1 MTGAIRREDC
11 VAVCA
16 AITASTVRRSVVWR
30 STRTASKSA
39 LAAELR
45 EFLGLLVGPTVA
57 RVAGRARSRSPFDR
71 DESATGFEHTTDF
84 AERAVE
90 VGPVVHGR
98 DRPEHRRAA
107 VGQRQRFGRALAQRD
122 PVTSARE
129 PAGQAQHHRRRIDTG
144 DRRAEAGRVPDR
156 GAGTAAHVDDP
167 IAGLRARQPFR
178 EICVARASEG
188 HAEPGKE
195 SERTGEPG
203 VVGVVVRCCRCDGHA
218 RRLTVE
224 PEFKSSGNVD
234 DANLTIGDV
243 AREAGVATSSVRYYE
258 RRGLLDADGRQS
270 GQRRYR
276 TPALRRLVFIK
287 MLQDAGLSLDD
298 IAGVLHADSVADW
311 KAIVARR
318 LETLAAEIEELERAR
333 AYLEGALLCRFDHPA
348 TDCKIMGAEIDR
360 RLASGRA
367 PST

>member
-1 MTGAIRREDC
+1 M
-11 VAVCA
+11 
-16 AITASTVRRSVVWR
+16 
-30 STRTASKSA
+30 
-39 LAAELR
+39 
-45 EFLGLLVGPTVA
+45 
-57 RVAGRARSRSPFDR
+57 
-71 DESATGFEHTTDF
+71 
-84 AERAVE
+84 
-90 VGPVVHGR
+90 
-98 DRPEHRRAA
+98 
-107 VGQRQRFGRALAQRD
+107 
-122 PVTSARE
+122 
-129 PAGQAQHHRRRIDTG
+129 
-144 DRRAEAGRVPDR
+144 
-156 GAGTAAHVDDP
+156 
-167 IAGLRARQPFR
+167 
-178 EICVARASEG
+178 
-188 HAEPGKE
+188 
-195 SERTGEPG
+195 
-203 VVGVVVRCCRCDGHA
+203 
-218 RRLTVE
+218 
-224 PEFKSSGNVD
+224 D

-333 AYLEGALLCRFDHPA
+333 TYLEGALLCRFDHPA

-367 PST
+367 RST